1 MSAVTGED
9 GRKLDMCLKEKAV
22 LENSNAAF
30 SFTI

>member
-1 MSAVTGED
+1 MTAV
-9 GRKLDMCLKEKAV
+9 KLDREIKFDMFLKEKAV

>member
-9 GRKLDMCLKEKAV
+9 GIKLDMFLKEKAV